1 MRILFDTSVIVAA
14 LIEDH
19 PKHPNALPWL
29 SKAKSQEYE
38 FIVSSHTLAE
48 LYAVLS
54 TLPLKP
60 RISPTIAWRL
70 INENI
75 EKAAKI
81 ISLSPKDYGVLI
93 KKTADLGLSGGI
105 IYDAL
110 ILKAAEKAKVDK
122 ILTLN
127 KGHFQKF
134 WQGDSR
140 VIVEP

>member
-1 MRILFDTSVIVAA
+1 MRILFDTSVLVAA

-19 PKHPNALPWL
+19 PKHRNALPWL
-29 SKAKSQEYE
+29 SKAKSKEYE

-60 RISPTIAWRL
+60 RISPGLAWRL
-70 INENI
+70 VNENI
-75 EKAAKI
+75 EKTAQI
-81 ISLSPKDYGVLI
+81 ISLSPKDYWALI
-93 KKTADLGLSGGI
+93 KKAADLGLSGGI

-110 ILKAAEKAKVDK
+110 ILKVAEKTKVEK

-127 KGHFQKF
+127 KGHFLRI
-134 WQGDSR
+134 WQGDSA